1 MAINLL
7 GIQPHKVS
15 RDLSGY
21 ITFIYGPPKVGKT
34 TLATQ
39 MPGALLLA
47 FERGYNAIPGII
59 AQDVNTWGEMK
70 QIFRELKKP
79 EVQEVYK
86 TIIVDTVDIAADLC
100 QKYICNQLGI
110 DNMGDGGWGTN
121 SWSKYKKE
129 FEDVFRGL
137 TMMGYAV
144 VFISHSKTG
153 TDKDQTGK
161 EFGYTKPTTQSSAL
175 QIIENMADIYCFA
188 RMYLGADGEEKRVLT
203 LRSPAGS
210 GISCGSRFKYIASE
224 IPLNYDALTKAIG
237 DAIDKEA
244 KENGNKFVTNERESA
259 PVVKEYDFDALMAQF
274 ETMVGDLMGKDQTYY
289 SPRITQIIE
298 KYLGKGKKMS
308 GVSRDQAE
316 LVYLVVTEIEDD
328 LVKGDK
334 KK

>member
-7 GIQPHKVS
+7 NIQPHKVS

-21 ITFIYGPPKVGKT
+21 ITFIYGAPKVGKT

-59 AQDVNTWGEMK
+59 AQDITTWGEMK
-70 QIFRELKKP
+70 QVYRELKKP

-86 TIIVDTVDIAADLC
+86 TIVVDTVDVAADLC
-100 QKYICNQLGI
+100 QKYVCNQLGI
-110 DNMGDGGWGTN
+110 DNMGDGGWGLN

-144 VFISHSKTG
+144 VFISHSKSG
-153 TDKDQTGK
+153 TDKDQNGR
-161 EFGYTKPTTQSSAL
+161 EYGFIKPTTQSSAL
-175 QIIENMADIYCFA
+175 QIVENIADLYCYA
-188 RMYLGADGEEKRVLT
+188 RTYMDTDGTEKRVLT
-203 LRSPAGS
+203 LRSPLGS
-210 GISCGSRFKYIASE
+210 GISCGSRFKYIAPE
-224 IPLNYDALTKAIG
+224 VPLSYEALTKAVT

-244 KENGNKFVTNERESA
+244 KENGNKFVTDERDVT
-259 PVVKEYDFDALMAQF
+259 PVAKEYDFDALMAKF
-274 ETMVGDLMGKDQTYY
+274 ENMVGDLMSKDQAYY
-289 SPRITQIIE
+289 SPRITQIID

-308 GVSRDQAE
+308 GVTRDQAE
-316 LVYLVVTEIEDD
+316 LVYLVVTEIEDE
-328 LVKGDK
+328 LVNK
-334 KK
+334 K

>member
-1 MAINLL
+1 
-7 GIQPHKVS
+7 
-15 RDLSGY
+15 
-21 ITFIYGPPKVGKT
+21 
-34 TLATQ
+34 

-244 KENGNKFVTNERESA
+244 KENGNKFVTNEREAA
-259 PVVKEYDFDALMAQF
+259 PVLKEYDFDALMAQF
-274 ETMVGDLMGKDQTYY
+274 ETMVGDLMTKDQTYY
-289 SPRITQIIE
+289 APRITQIIE

-308 GVSRDQAE
+308 GVTRDQAE
-316 LVYLVVTEIEDD
+316 LVYLVVTEIQDD
-328 LVKGDK
+328 LVNGEK
-334 KK
+334 K

>member
-7 GIQPHKVS
+7 DIQPHKVS
-15 RDLSGY
+15 KDLSGY
-21 ITFIYGPPKVGKT
+21 ITFIYGPAKVGKT

-39 MPGALLLA
+39 MPKALLLA
-47 FERGYNAIPGII
+47 FERGYNAIPGVM

-70 QIFRELKKP
+70 QIYRELKKP

-86 TIIVDTVDIAADLC
+86 TIVVDTIDIAADLC

-110 DNMGDGGWGTN
+110 DNMGDGSWGTN

-129 FEDVFRGL
+129 FEEIFRGL

-161 EFGYTKPTTQSSAL
+161 EYGYTKPTTQSSAL

-203 LRSPAGS
+203 LRPPAGS
-210 GISCGSRFKYIASE
+210 GISCGSRFKYITPE
-224 IPLNYDALTKAIG
+224 IPLNYDALTKAVEE
-237 DAIDKEA
+237 AIDKEA
-244 KENGNKFVTNERESA
+244 KEHNNEFVTTERETA
-259 PVVKEYDFDALMAQF
+259 PAVMEYDFDALMVKF
-274 ETMVGDLMGKDQTYY
+274 EELVGKLMNKNQAYY
-289 SPRITQIIE
+289 APRLTQIIE
-298 KYLGKGKKMS
+298 KYLGKGKKVAS
-308 GVSRDQAE
+308 ATRDQAE
-316 LVYLVVTEIEDD
+316 LVYLIVTEIEDE
-328 LVKGDK
+328 LVNKMN
-334 KK
+334 

>member
-1 MAINLL
+1 MIDSVN
-7 GIQPHKVS
+7 IEPTVIS
-15 RDLSGY
+15 RDLKGKY
-21 ITFIYGPPKVGKT
+21 ILLYGKPKVGKT

-244 KENGNKFVTNERESA
+244 KENGNKFVTNEREVA
-259 PVVKEYDFDALMAQF
+259 PVLKEYDFDALMAQF
-274 ETMVGDLMGKDQTYY
+274 ETMVGDLMTKDQTYY
-289 SPRITQIIE
+289 APRITQVIE

-308 GVSRDQAE
+308 GVTRDQAE
-316 LVYLVVTEIEDD
+316 LVYLVVTEIQDD
-328 LVKGDK
+328 LVNGEK
-334 KK
+334 K

>member
-7 GIQPHKVS
+7 NIQPHKVS

-47 FERGYNAIPGII
+47 FEKGYSALPGVI
-59 AQDVNTWGEMK
+59 AQDITTWGEMK
-70 QIFRELKKP
+70 QVYRELKKP

-86 TIIVDTVDIAADLC
+86 TIVVDTVDIAADLC

-144 VFISHSKTG
+144 IFISHSKTG
-153 TDKDQTGK
+153 TDKDQNGR
-161 EFGYTKPTTQSSAL
+161 EYGFTKPTTQSSAL
-175 QIIENMADIYCFA
+175 QIIENMADLYCYA
-188 RMYLGADGEEKRVLT
+188 RSYVDANGDEKRVLT

-210 GISCGSRFKYIASE
+210 GISCGSRFRYIAPE
-224 IPLNYDALTKAIG
+224 VPLNYEALTKALTE
-237 DAIDKEA
+237 AIDAEA
-244 KENGNKFVTNERESA
+244 KEHGNQYVTNEREA
-259 PVVKEYDFDALMAQF
+259 TPVVKDYDFDALMIKF
-274 ETMVGDLMGKDQTYY
+274 EELVGKLMNKDQAYY
-289 SPRITQIIE
+289 APRLTQIIE
-298 KYLGKGKKMS
+298 KYLGKGKK
-308 GVSRDQAE
+308 VAQATRDQAE
-316 LVYLVVTEIEDD
+316 LIYLIISEIEDE
-328 LVKGDK
+328 LINK
-334 KK
+334 

>member
-1 MAINLL
+1 MGINLL
-7 GIQPHKVS
+7 GLQPHKVS

-188 RMYLGADGEEKRVLT
+188 RMYLGTDGEEKRVLT

-244 KENGNKFVTNERESA
+244 KENGNKFVTNEREVA

-274 ETMVGDLMGKDQTYY
+274 ETMVGDLMTKDQAYY
-289 SPRITQIIE
+289 APRITQVIE

-308 GVSRDQAE
+308 GVTRDQAE
-316 LVYLVVTEIEDD
+316 LVYLVVTEIQDD
-328 LVKGDK
+328 LVNGEK
-334 KK
+334 K

>member
-15 RDLSGY
+15 KDLSGY
-21 ITFIYGPPKVGKT
+21 ITFIYGPAKVGKT

-39 MPGALLLA
+39 MPSALLLA
-47 FERGYNAIPGII
+47 FERGYNAIPGVM

-70 QIFRELKKP
+70 QVYRELKKP
-79 EVQEVYK
+79 EVQAVYK
-86 TIIVDTVDIAADLC
+86 TIVVDTVDIAADLC

-129 FEDVFRGL
+129 FEEIFRGL

-161 EFGYTKPTTQSSAL
+161 ETGFTKPTTQSSAL
-175 QIIENMADIYCFA
+175 QIIENMADIYAFA
-188 RMYLGADGEEKRVLT
+188 RIYITSDGEEKRVLT

-210 GISCGSRFKYIASE
+210 GIVCGSRFKYIVPE

-237 DAIDKEA
+237 DAIEKEA
-244 KENGNKFVTNERESA
+244 KEHDNKFVTTERETAS
-259 PVVKEYDFDALMAQF
+259 VVKEYDFDELMSKF
-274 ETMVGDLMGKDQTYY
+274 ETIVGNLMQENQAFYQ
-289 SPRITQIIE
+289 PRITQIIE

-308 GVSRDQAE
+308 GVTRDQAE
-316 LVYLVVTEIEDD
+316 LVYLVVSEIEDD
-328 LVKGDK
+328 LINANKT
-334 KK
+334 

>member
-21 ITFIYGPPKVGKT
+21 ITFIYGPPKTGKT

-39 MPGALLLA
+39 MPSPLLLA
-47 FERGYNAIPGII
+47 FEKGYNAIPGII
-59 AQDVNTWGEMK
+59 AQDVTTWGEMK
-70 QIFRELKKP
+70 QVYRELKKP
-79 EVQEVYK
+79 EVQEQFK
-86 TIIVDTVDIAADLC
+86 TVVIDTVDVAADLC
-100 QKYICNQLGI
+100 QKYICSQLGI
-110 DNMGDGGWGTN
+110 ETMGEGGWGTN
-121 SWSKYKKE
+121 SWSRYKKE

-144 VFISHSKTG
+144 VFISHAKTG

-161 EFGYTKPTTQSSAL
+161 EFGFTKPTTQSSAL

-188 RMYLGADGEEKRVLT
+188 RMYLGSDGEEKRVLT

-224 IPLNYDALTKAIG
+224 IPLSYEALTKAIG

-244 KENGNKFVTNERESA
+244 KEHDNKYVTTERESV
-259 PVVKEYDFDALMAQF
+259 PVVQEHDFDALMAKF
-274 ETMVGDLMGKDQTYY
+274 ETMVGDLMTKDQTYY
-289 SPRITQIIE
+289 APRITQVIE

-308 GVSRDQAE
+308 GVTRDQAE
-316 LVYLVVTEIEDD
+316 LVYLVVSEIEDD
-328 LVKGDK
+328 LVNGEK
-334 KK
+334 K

>member
-7 GIQPHKVS
+7 GLQPHKVS

-47 FERGYNAIPGII
+47 FERGYNAIPGVI
-59 AQDVNTWGEMK
+59 AQDINTWGEMK
-70 QIFRELKKP
+70 QVYRELKKP

-86 TIIVDTVDIAADLC
+86 TIVVDTVDIAADLC
-100 QKYICNQLGI
+100 QKYICSQLGI

-153 TDKDQTGK
+153 VDKDQTGK
-161 EFGYTKPTTQSSAL
+161 EFGFTKPTTQSSAL
-175 QIIENMADIYCFA
+175 QIIENMADLYCYA
-188 RMYLGADGEEKRVLT
+188 RMYLGSDGEEKRVLT

-210 GISCGSRFKYIASE
+210 GISCGSRFKYIAAE
-224 IPLNYDALTKAIG
+224 IPLSYDALTKAIG
-237 DAIDKEA
+237 EAIDKEA
-244 KENGNKFVTNERESA
+244 KEHNNAFVTNERETVS
-259 PVVKEYDFDALMAQF
+259 VVKDYDFDALMAQF
-274 ETMVGDLMGKDQTYY
+274 ETMVGDLMTKDQPYY
-289 SPRITQIIE
+289 APRITQIIE

-308 GVSRDQAE
+308 GVTRDQAE
-316 LVYLVVTEIEDD
+316 LVYLVVTEINDD
-328 LVKGDK
+328 LVNGAK
-334 KK
+334 K

>member
-7 GIQPHKVS
+7 GLQPHKVS

-21 ITFIYGPPKVGKT
+21 ITFIYGPAKVGKT

-39 MPGALLLA
+39 MPNALLLA
-47 FERGYNAIPGII
+47 FERGYNAIPGVI

-70 QIFRELKKP
+70 QIYRELKKP
-79 EVQEVYK
+79 EVQEAYK
-86 TIIVDTVDIAADLC
+86 TIVVDTVDIAADLC

-144 VFISHSKTG
+144 VFISHAKTG

-161 EFGYTKPTTQSSAL
+161 EFGFTKPTTQSSAL

-188 RMYLGADGEEKRVLT
+188 RMYLGSDGEEKRVLT

-224 IPLNYDALTKAIG
+224 IPLSYEALTKAIG

-244 KENGNKFVTNERESA
+244 KEHDNKYVTTERESV
-259 PVVKEYDFDALMAQF
+259 PVVQEHDFDALMVKF
-274 ETMVGDLMGKDQTYY
+274 ETMVGDLMTKDQTYY
-289 SPRITQIIE
+289 APRITQVIE

-308 GVSRDQAE
+308 GVTRDQAE
-316 LVYLVVTEIEDD
+316 LVYLVVSEIEDD
-328 LVKGDK
+328 LVNGEK
-334 KK
+334 K

>member
-7 GIQPHKVS
+7 AIQPHKVS

-21 ITFIYGPPKVGKT
+21 ITFIYGPAKVGKT

-39 MPGALLLA
+39 MPKALLLA
-47 FERGYNAIPGII
+47 FERGYNAIPGVI

-79 EVQEVYK
+79 EVQEAYK
-86 TIIVDTVDIAADLC
+86 TIVVDTVDIAADLC

-161 EFGYTKPTTQSSAL
+161 EFGFTKPTTQSSAL
-175 QIIENMADIYCFA
+175 QIIENMADIYCYA
-188 RMYLGADGEEKRVLT
+188 RMYLGSDGEEKRVLT

-210 GISCGSRFKYIASE
+210 GISCGSRFKYISPE
-224 IPLNYDALTKAIG
+224 IPLSYDALTKAIG
-237 DAIDKEA
+237 EAIDKEA
-244 KENGNKFVTNERESA
+244 KEHGNKFVTNERESA
-259 PVVKEYDFDALMAQF
+259 PVVKDYDFDALMAQF
-274 ETMVGDLMGKDQTYY
+274 EQMVGDLMGKDQSYY

-298 KYLGKGKKMS
+298 KYLGKE
-308 GVSRDQAE
+308 R
-316 LVYLVVTEIEDD
+316 VYLVVTEINDD
-328 LVKGDK
+328 LVNGEK

>member
-15 RDLSGY
+15 KDLSGY

-34 TLATQ
+34 TLAAQ

-47 FERGYNAIPGII
+47 FEKGYSALPGVM
-59 AQDVNTWGEMK
+59 AQDVTTWGEMK
-70 QIFRELKKP
+70 QVYRELKKP
-79 EVQEVYK
+79 EVQKTFK
-86 TIIVDTVDIAADLC
+86 TIVVDTVDIAADLC

-153 TDKDQTGK
+153 VDKDQNGK
-161 EFGYTKPTTQSSAL
+161 EYGYTKPTTQSSAL
-175 QIIENMADIYCFA
+175 QIIENMTDLYAYA
-188 RMYLGADGEEKRVLT
+188 RSYVDANGEEKRVLT

-210 GISCGSRFKYIASE
+210 GISCGCRFRYIAPE
-224 IPLNYDALTKAIG
+224 VALNYDALTKALT
-237 DAIDKEA
+237 DAIEAEA
-244 KENGNKFVTNERESA
+244 KEHGNQYITTERETT
-259 PVVKEYDFDALMAQF
+259 PEVKEYDFDSLMAKF
-274 ETMVGDLMGKDQTYY
+274 ETTVGELMNKDQTYY
-289 SPRITQIIE
+289 APRITQIIE
-298 KYLGKGKKMS
+298 KYLGKGKKIA
-308 GVSRDQAE
+308 GVTRDQAE
-316 LVYLVVTEIEDD
+316 LVYLIVTEIQED
-328 LVKGDK
+328 LVDK
-334 KK
+334 K

>member
-7 GIQPHKVS
+7 NIQPHKVS
-15 RDLSGY
+15 KDLSGY
-21 ITFIYGPPKVGKT
+21 ITFIYGPAKVGKT

-39 MPGALLLA
+39 MPKALLLA
-47 FERGYNAIPGII
+47 FERGYNAIPGVM

-70 QIFRELKKP
+70 QIYRELKKP

-86 TIIVDTVDIAADLC
+86 TIVVDTIDIAADLC

-129 FEDVFRGL
+129 FEEIFRGL

-161 EFGYTKPTTQSSAL
+161 EYGYTKPTTQSSAL

-203 LRSPAGS
+203 LRPPAGS
-210 GISCGSRFKYIASE
+210 GISCGSRFKYITPE
-224 IPLNYDALTKAIG
+224 IPLNYDALTKAVEE
-237 DAIDKEA
+237 AIDKEA
-244 KENGNKFVTNERESA
+244 KEHNNEFVTTERETA
-259 PVVKEYDFDALMAQF
+259 PVVMEYDFDALMVKF
-274 ETMVGDLMGKDQTYY
+274 EELVGKLMNKNQAYY
-289 SPRITQIIE
+289 APRLTQIIE
-298 KYLGKGKKMS
+298 KYLGKGKKVAS
-308 GVSRDQAE
+308 ATRDQAE
-316 LVYLVVTEIEDD
+316 LVYLIVTEIEDE
-328 LVKGDK
+328 LVNKMD
-334 KK
+334 

>member
-7 GIQPHKVS
+7 GLQPHKVS

-21 ITFIYGPPKVGKT
+21 ITFIYGPPTVGKT

-244 KENGNKFVTNERESA
+244 KENGNKFVTNEREVA
-259 PVVKEYDFDALMAQF
+259 PVLKEYDFDALMAQF
-274 ETMVGDLMGKDQTYY
+274 ETMVGDLMTKDQTYY
-289 SPRITQIIE
+289 APRITQVIE

-308 GVSRDQAE
+308 GVTRDQAE
-316 LVYLVVTEIEDD
+316 LVYLVVTEIQDD
-328 LVKGDK
+328 LVNGEK
-334 KK
+334 K

>member
-7 GIQPHKVS
+7 NLQPHKVS

-244 KENGNKFVTNERESA
+244 KENGNKFVTNEREST

>member
-7 GIQPHKVS
+7 DIQPHKVS
-15 RDLSGY
+15 KDLSGY
-21 ITFIYGPPKVGKT
+21 ITFIYGPAKVGKT

-39 MPGALLLA
+39 MPKALLLA
-47 FERGYNAIPGII
+47 FERGYNAIPGVM

-70 QIFRELKKP
+70 QIYRELKKP

-86 TIIVDTVDIAADLC
+86 TIVVDTIDIAADLC

-129 FEDVFRGL
+129 FEEIFRGL

-161 EFGYTKPTTQSSAL
+161 EYGYTKPTTQSSAL

-203 LRSPAGS
+203 LRPPAGS
-210 GISCGSRFKYIASE
+210 GISCGSRFKYITPE
-224 IPLNYDALTKAIG
+224 IPLNYDALTKAVEE
-237 DAIDKEA
+237 AIDKEA
-244 KENGNKFVTNERESA
+244 KEHNNEFVTTERETA
-259 PVVKEYDFDALMAQF
+259 PAVMEYDFDALMVKF
-274 ETMVGDLMGKDQTYY
+274 EELVGKLMNKNQAYY
-289 SPRITQIIE
+289 APRLTQIIE
-298 KYLGKGKKMS
+298 KYLGKGKKVAS
-308 GVSRDQAE
+308 ATRDQAE
-316 LVYLVVTEIEDD
+316 LVYLIVTEIEDE
-328 LVKGDK
+328 LVNKMN
-334 KK
+334 

>member
-7 GIQPHKVS
+7 GLQPHKVS

-21 ITFIYGPPKVGKT
+21 ITFIYGPAKVGKT

-39 MPGALLLA
+39 MPSALLLA
-47 FERGYNAIPGII
+47 FERGYNAIPGVI

-70 QIFRELKKP
+70 QIYRELKKP

-86 TIIVDTVDIAADLC
+86 TIVVDTVDIAADLC

-144 VFISHSKTG
+144 VFISHAKTG

-161 EFGYTKPTTQSSAL
+161 EFGFTKPTTQSSAL

-188 RMYLGADGEEKRVLT
+188 RMYLGSDGEEKRVLT

-224 IPLNYDALTKAIG
+224 IPLSYEALTKAIG

-244 KENGNKFVTNERESA
+244 KEHDNKYVTTERESV
-259 PVVKEYDFDALMAQF
+259 PVVQEHDFDALMAKF
-274 ETMVGDLMGKDQTYY
+274 ETMVGDLMAKDQTYY
-289 SPRITQIIE
+289 APRITQVIE

-308 GVSRDQAE
+308 GVTRDQAE
-316 LVYLVVTEIEDD
+316 LVYLVVSEIEDD
-328 LVKGDK
+328 LVNGEK
-334 KK
+334 K

>member
-7 GIQPHKVS
+7 GLQPHKVS

-244 KENGNKFVTNERESA
+244 KENGNKFVTNEREAA
-259 PVVKEYDFDALMAQF
+259 PVLKEYDFDALMAQF
-274 ETMVGDLMGKDQTYY
+274 ETMVGDLMTKDQTYY
-289 SPRITQIIE
+289 APRITQVIE

-308 GVSRDQAE
+308 GVTRDQAE
-316 LVYLVVTEIEDD
+316 LVYLVVTEIQDD
-328 LVKGDK
+328 LVNGEK
-334 KK
+334 K

>member
-7 GIQPHKVS
+7 GLQPHKVS

-21 ITFIYGPPKVGKT
+21 ITFIYGPAKVGKT

-39 MPGALLLA
+39 MPNALLLA
-47 FERGYNAIPGII
+47 FERGYNAIPGVI
-59 AQDVNTWGEMK
+59 AQDVNTWGEMT
-70 QIFRELKKP
+70 QIYRELKKP
-79 EVQEVYK
+79 EVQEAYK
-86 TIIVDTVDIAADLC
+86 TIVVDTVDIAADLC

-144 VFISHSKTG
+144 VFISHAKTG

-161 EFGYTKPTTQSSAL
+161 EFGFTKPTTQSSAL

-188 RMYLGADGEEKRVLT
+188 RMYLGSDGEEKRVLT

-224 IPLNYDALTKAIG
+224 IPLRYEALTKAIG

-244 KENGNKFVTNERESA
+244 KEHDNKYVTTERETV
-259 PVVKEYDFDALMAQF
+259 PVVQEYDFDALMAKF
-274 ETMVGDLMGKDQTYY
+274 ETMVGDLMTKDQTYY
-289 SPRITQIIE
+289 APRITQIIE

-308 GVSRDQAE
+308 GVTRDQAE
-316 LVYLVVTEIEDD
+316 LVYLVVSEIEDD
-328 LVKGDK
+328 LVNGEK
-334 KK
+334 K

>member
-7 GIQPHKVS
+7 GLQPHKVS

-100 QKYICNQLGI
+100 QKYICSQLGI

-161 EFGYTKPTTQSSAL
+161 EFGYIKPTTQSSAL

-188 RMYLGADGEEKRVLT
+188 RMYLGTDGEEKRVLT

-244 KENGNKFVTNERESA
+244 KENGNKFVTNEREAA
-259 PVVKEYDFDALMAQF
+259 PVLKEYDFDALMAQF
-274 ETMVGDLMGKDQTYY
+274 EQMVGDLMRKDQTYY

-308 GVSRDQAE
+308 GVTRDQAE
-316 LVYLVVTEIEDD
+316 LVYLVVTEIQDD
-328 LVKGDK
+328 LVNGEK
-334 KK
+334 K

>member
-21 ITFIYGPPKVGKT
+21 ITFIYGPAKVGKT

-39 MPGALLLA
+39 MPNALLLA
-47 FERGYNAIPGII
+47 FERGYNAIPGVM

-70 QIFRELKKP
+70 QIYRELKKP

-86 TIIVDTVDIAADLC
+86 TIVVDTVDIAADLC

-129 FEDVFRGL
+129 FEEIFRGL

-161 EFGYTKPTTQSSAL
+161 EYGFTKPTTQSSAL

-203 LRSPAGS
+203 LRPPAGS
-210 GISCGSRFKYIASE
+210 GISCGSRFKYITPE
-224 IPLNYDALTKAIG
+224 IPLSYDALTKAVA

-244 KENGNKFVTNERESA
+244 KEHNNEFVTNERETA

-274 ETMVGDLMGKDQTYY
+274 ESMVGDLMTKDQTYY
-289 SPRITQIIE
+289 APRITQIIE

-308 GVSRDQAE
+308 GVTRDQAE
-316 LVYLVVTEIEDD
+316 LVYLVVSEIEDE
-328 LVKGDK
+328 LVKK
-334 KK
+334 

>member
-7 GIQPHKVS
+7 GLQPHKVS

-21 ITFIYGPPKVGKT
+21 ITFIYGAPKVGKT

-59 AQDVNTWGEMK
+59 VQDVNSWGEMK

-86 TIIVDTVDIAADLC
+86 TIVVDTVDIAADLC

-161 EFGYTKPTTQSSAL
+161 EFGFTKPTTQSSAL
-175 QIIENMADIYCFA
+175 QIIENMADIYCYA
-188 RMYLGADGEEKRVLT
+188 RMYLGSDGEEKRVLT

-210 GISCGSRFKYIASE
+210 GISCGSRFKYITPE
-224 IPLNYDALTKAIG
+224 IPLSYDALTKAIG

-244 KENGNKFVTNERESA
+244 KEHGNKFVTNEREA
-259 PVVKEYDFDALMAQF
+259 TPVVKEYDFDALMAQF
-274 ETMVGDLMGKDQTYY
+274 EATVGDLMSKDQSYY
-289 SPRITQIIE
+289 APRITQIIE

-316 LVYLVVTEIEDD
+316 LVYLVVSEINDD
-328 LVKGDK
+328 LVNAPK
-334 KK
+334 K

>member
-7 GIQPHKVS
+7 GLQPHKVS

-188 RMYLGADGEEKRVLT
+188 RMYLGADAEEKRVLT

-244 KENGNKFVTNERESA
+244 KENGNKFVTNEREAA
-259 PVVKEYDFDALMAQF
+259 PVIKEYDFDALMAQF
-274 ETMVGDLMGKDQTYY
+274 ETMVGDLMTKDQTYY
-289 SPRITQIIE
+289 APRITQVIE
-298 KYLGKGKKMS
+298 KYRGKGKKMS
-308 GVSRDQAE
+308 GVTRDQAE
-316 LVYLVVTEIEDD
+316 LVYLVVTEIQDD
-328 LVKGDK
+328 LVNGEK
-334 KK
+334 K

>member
-7 GIQPHKVS
+7 GLQPHKVS

-21 ITFIYGPPKVGKT
+21 ITFIYGPAKVGKT

-39 MPGALLLA
+39 MPSALLLA
-47 FERGYNAIPGII
+47 FERGYNAIPGVI

-70 QIFRELKKP
+70 QIYRELKKP

-86 TIIVDTVDIAADLC
+86 TIVVDTVDIAADLC

-144 VFISHSKTG
+144 VFISHAKTG

-161 EFGYTKPTTQSSAL
+161 EFGFTKPTTQSSAL

-188 RMYLGADGEEKRVLT
+188 RMYLGSDGEEKRVLT

-224 IPLNYDALTKAIG
+224 IPLSYEALTKAIG

-244 KENGNKFVTNERESA
+244 KEHDNKYVTTERESV
-259 PVVKEYDFDALMAQF
+259 PVVQEHDFDALMAKF
-274 ETMVGDLMGKDQTYY
+274 ETMVGDLMTKDQTYY
-289 SPRITQIIE
+289 APRITQVIE

-308 GVSRDQAE
+308 GVTRDQAE
-316 LVYLVVTEIEDD
+316 LVYLVVSEIEDD
-328 LVKGDK
+328 LVNGEK
-334 KK
+334 K